1 MSNNMNPNFLGPNMM
16 STTPPS
22 YTNPNL
28 HFPPEMLQDYDY
40 DFDLSYVNTLL
51 NDDHHYSNV
60 VNNNPFA
67 SSSSSSSSLFS
78 HPLLPPPTINVQD
91 KSSTTSASSGSSGF
105 DGIMPTTTYPMQEVK
120 SMRQMVNRRKA
131 KERHSIAFR
140 TKTELEILDDGYK
153 WRKYGK
159 KKVKSN
165 SNPRNYY
172 KCSHEGCIVKKRVE
186 RDGEDS
192 KFLITEYE
200 GIHNHESPYV
210 IYYY

>member
-1 MSNNMNPNFLGPNMM
+1 MYDVPDIRIGGVDKIGALPVCLVEPRLTAFNLNSAATYTRGLNQEDEKR
-16 STTPPS
+16 PPS
-22 YTNPNL
+22 
-28 HFPPEMLQDYDY
+28 
-40 DFDLSYVNTLL
+40 L
-51 NDDHHYSNV
+51 NGWFKV
-60 VNNNPFA
+60 A
-67 SSSSSSSSLFS
+67 SSLA
-78 HPLLPPPTINVQD
+78 
-91 KSSTTSASSGSSGF
+91 KS
-105 DGIMPTTTYPMQEVK
+105 ECLKHLEK
-120 SMRQMVNRRKA
+120 SMRQMVVNKTKT

-140 TKTELEILDDGYK
+140 TKTELEMLDDGYK

>member
-1 MSNNMNPNFLGPNMM
+1 MSDMNPNFLGPNMM
-16 STTPPS
+16 STPPS
-22 YTNPNL
+22 YTNPNSNNL
-28 HFPPEMLQDYDY
+28 HFYPEMLQDYDY
-40 DFDLSYVNTLL
+40 DYAQDFELSYVNTLL
-51 NDDHHYSNV
+51 NDDYHHHYSNV
-60 VNNNPFA
+60 VNNPFA
-67 SSSSSSSSLFS
+67 SSSSLFS
-78 HPLLPPPTINVQD
+78 HPQPTPTNVQD

-105 DGIMPTTTYPMQEVK
+105 DGMMPTTYPMQEVRN
-120 SMRQMVNRRKA
+120 SMRQMVNTTKA

-172 KCSHEGCIVKKRVE
+172 KCSHEGCVVKKRVE